1 MEATA
6 VKPTGLQPWAQISVS
21 KIKELCDLVFDIT
34 CDISEFIKSV
44 IKWKTFE
51 SYWDTQTIMIT

>member
-6 VKPTGLQPWAQISVS
+6 VKPTGLQPGAQISVP
-21 KIKELCDLVFDIT
+21 KIKELYYPVSDIT
-34 CDISEFIKSV
+34 CDISEIIKSV

-51 SYWDTQTIMIT
+51 SHWDTRTIMIT